1 MQQQAATVSMNAVT
15 MQKFVMKQLVKIWKY
30 INEPRS
36 YAADDIMGYEEESIK
51 VQHMSVCEYQELTEP
66 HLIHPPVKPDHIAAV
81 KYNHKVEEF
90 LGRNAEFGDSDKKD
104 AEGIYDLQLQLS
116 KMAAREAE
124 VLRRL
129 RDAEEALARQ
139 RQKHNLDQLSLI
151 RLEEEKARLVAKVAQ
166 TVCELNMHERAW
178 QEKFQHL
185 KSLNNVLLRE
195 REKAWEMERAALK
208 AKIVSLQKHRGKI
221 QKLFRKRTPW
231 IKRISRKSAN
241 NS

>member
-1 MQQQAATVSMNAVT
+1 MRMNTVT

-36 YAADDIMGYEEESIK
+36 YAAGDIMGYKVDSLK

-66 HLIHPPVKPDHIAAV
+66 HLIHLPVKPEHAAAV
-81 KYNHKVEEF
+81 KCNHSAER
-90 LGRNAEFGDSDKKD
+90 LLAQNAEFGDSAKND
-104 AEGIYDLQLQLS
+104 AKGVFDLQLQLS

-139 RQKHNLDQLSLI
+139 RQKQNLDQLSLI
-151 RLEEEKARLVAKVAQ
+151 RLEEENARLVAKGAQ
-166 TVCELNMHERAW
+166 AACELNVHERAW

-221 QKLFRKRTPW
+221 QKSFRKRTPW

-241 NS
+241 SS